1 MSEFWLF
8 TQLFHHKHNGIS
20 TVSLKV
26 LCYPMN
32 YLTIQWLTRKSQG
45 TLQNRFGGIKVGRK
59 ADATP
64 PQGAYDA
71 VFLQMPISG
80 FDSLAIKAERD
91 NTCTSFRLPAR

>member
-1 MSEFWLF
+1 MGEFWPF

-45 TLQNRFGGIKVGRK
+45 TLQN
-59 ADATP
+59 
-64 PQGAYDA
+64 
-71 VFLQMPISG
+71 L
-80 FDSLAIKAERD
+80 
-91 NTCTSFRLPAR
+91 FRGVEMG